1 MTDDCMVPSQEPN
14 LTAPEIMVSCPIS
27 VLESTTSMLTL
38 DDWQSLRWLHSREGK
53 SIRWIAK
60 HFGLNRRTVAKYVL
74 EPNAPRYSVKN
85 LRVRPT
91 TGPWLKQVEA
101 IIEEDKSAP
110 RKQRHTAKRIFERL
124 KERGYDG
131 SERSIRQLV
140 AAIKNKPAAA
150 ACVPLLFAPAKDA
163 QVDFGESYADIAGQ
177 RVKLQ
182 GFEMRLNFS
191 RKKFVMFFPSTD
203 KEAFLEGHV
212 RAFQYFQGVV
222 ERISYDNLGAAVA
235 HIGKGKNRSLTNEF
249 KQLKGYYNFE
259 TNFCTP
265 GEDGA
270 HEKGGVENGVG
281 FARRNWM
288 VPVPKFDSID
298 ELNAD
303 ILSKCQA
310 DDERTVEGQQQTI
323 AQAFA
328 AEQSHLL
335 PLPPRPF
342 DPAVQQQAAVDSYCT
357 VQLKSNHYSV
367 PPQYVGKLL
376 TIRSYW
382 NRVEITTGLEKI
394 AEHPRSYGKNEYILR
409 PEHYL
414 DLLERR
420 PNAVPYARPLLQ
432 YEWPPGYWAF
442 YQKMVENF
450 GPSQAGR
457 DFITILRCHA
467 KHGADLL
474 RKALE
479 EANSVNTA
487 NANFIIASID
497 RQRFQAV
504 PSEPVD
510 LTNHPEL
517 LNHSVVMSPAPAQ
530 YSALMRGATP

>member
-1 MTDDCMVPSQEPN
+1 
-14 LTAPEIMVSCPIS
+14 
-27 VLESTTSMLTL
+27 MLNL
-38 DDWQSLRWLHSREGK
+38 DDWQSLRWLYSREGK

-60 HFGLNRRTVAKYVL
+60 HFGLNRRTVTKYVM
-74 EPNAPRYSVKN
+74 EPNAPRYTCKN
-85 LRVRPT
+85 ERARPT
-91 TGPWLKQVEA
+91 TGPWHEQVAE
-101 IIEEDKSAP
+101 IIEEDKKAP

-124 KERGYDG
+124 KERGYEG
-131 SERSIRQLV
+131 SERSIRQIV
-140 AAIKNKPAAA
+140 ATLKNKPSSDAF
-150 ACVPLLFAPAKDA
+150 VPLLFAPGKDA
-163 QVDFGESYADIAGQ
+163 QVDFGESYADIGGQ
-177 RVKLQ
+177 RVKLH

-222 ERISYDNLGAAVA
+222 DRISYDNLSAAVA
-235 HIGKGKNRSLTNEF
+235 HIGKGKDRSLTSEF
-249 KQLKGYYNFE
+249 KQLKGFYNFK

-310 DDERTVEGQQQTI
+310 DDKRTVEGQQQTI

-328 AEQSHLL
+328 EEHTHLL
-335 PLPPRPF
+335 VLPARPF
-342 DPAVQQQAAVDSYCT
+342 DPAVQQQGSVDSYCT
-357 VQLKSNHYSV
+357 VQLKNNHYSV
-367 PPQYVGKLL
+367 PPQYVGKIL

-467 KHGADLL
+467 KHGADLV

-479 EANSVNTA
+479 EANSLNTP

-510 LTNHPEL
+510 LSNHPEL
-517 LNHSVVMSPAPAQ
+517 LNHSVVMSPPPAQ
-530 YSALMRGATP
+530 YSALMRGTTP